1 MQLPRFFS
9 GVFSDSV
16 FIIRIHPL
24 NLCCIFMPASF
35 VAYQNWKYMN
45 GCMSLLFICI
55 TMNITMT
62 IMSA

>member
-9 GVFSDSV
+9 SV
-16 FIIRIHPL
+16 FYDSGFVMRIHRL
-24 NLCCIFMPASF
+24 NICCIFMLASF
-35 VAYQNWKYMN
+35 AAYQNWKYMN

-62 IMSA
+62 IISA